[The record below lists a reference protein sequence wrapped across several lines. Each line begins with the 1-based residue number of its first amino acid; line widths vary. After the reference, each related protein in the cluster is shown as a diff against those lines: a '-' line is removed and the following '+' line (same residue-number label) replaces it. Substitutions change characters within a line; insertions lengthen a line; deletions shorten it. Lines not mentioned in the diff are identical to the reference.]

1 MHGGMASR
9 LDLLKMPPVSLHGR
23 RLWWAE
29 QRERADAAISAL
41 LHDALCLSARLRRAS
56 RRLHAGMQTRFAPG
70 TSSAEIRGEAPPNN
84 VLCYEMR
91 TGGGQD
97 ARIRVLEGRNTF
109 VSVEGVADAQTD
121 LSFTTEPRTYRL
133 RVGQLMRAARP
144 EAFRLLVSVK

>member
-1 MHGGMASR
+1 MQRFQLSCMM
-9 LDLLKMPPVSLHGR
+9 LCVSLLAFG
-23 RLWWAE
+23 A
-29 QRERADAAISAL
+29 QAAD
-41 LHDALCLSARLRRAS
+41 C
-56 RRLHAGMQTRFAPG
+56 MQIRFAPG
-70 TSSAEIRGEAPPNN
+70 ASSVEIRGEAPPND

-121 LSFTTEPRTYRL
+121 SSFTTEPRTYRL